1 MEEARLGITSNSLD
15 VGLYCDCCATLQEAL
30 PNVTKDDII
39 NAMATAGLVGNV
51 IKTNA
56 SISGAEVREMGSGF
70 SLYLS
75 YYVCR

>member
-1 MEEARLGITSNSLD
+1 VVVARP
-15 VGLYCDCCATLQEAL
+15 LQEAL

-56 SISGAEVREMGSGF
+56 SISGAEVRETIA
-70 SLYLS
+70 
-75 YYVCR
+75 